1 MDAVQIIRARKE
13 NDSGFKKKIPFE
25 FSDDTEE
32 NILKLLLD
40 IAKDNCSCVIMF
52 GNKNLLLSP
61 VVKSSAW
68 L

>member
-1 MDAVQIIRARKE
+1 MTVDL
-13 NDSGFKKKIPFE
+13 KKIPFE